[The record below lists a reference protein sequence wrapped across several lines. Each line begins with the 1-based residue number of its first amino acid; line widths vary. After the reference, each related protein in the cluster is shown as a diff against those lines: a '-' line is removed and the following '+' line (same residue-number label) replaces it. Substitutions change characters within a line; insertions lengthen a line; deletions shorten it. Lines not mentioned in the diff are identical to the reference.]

1 MANEFFPR
9 RFRTSKP
16 LGNSVMFTAYYE
28 DGRTRYFVIQG
39 HSTSEGDYLALGI
52 AQERQRTGELPGGV
66 IRIVKRVR

>member
-1 MANEFFPR
+1 
-9 RFRTSKP
+9 
-16 LGNSVMFTAYYE
+16 MFTAYYE

-52 AQERQRTGELPGGV
+52 AQERQRTGELPEGI